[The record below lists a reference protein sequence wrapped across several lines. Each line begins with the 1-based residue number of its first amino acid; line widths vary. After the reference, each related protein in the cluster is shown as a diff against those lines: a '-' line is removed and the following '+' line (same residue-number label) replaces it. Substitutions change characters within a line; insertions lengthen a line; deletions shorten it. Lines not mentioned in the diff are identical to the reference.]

1 MPRQAVVDAEAG
13 PVGGRGIHL
22 LLHATSAAAPA
33 LSRTGGYGDGGWGG
47 NKVRK
52 LEWLLPEARRRGAK
66 TILTVGGLGTNWGLA
81 AASYAREIGLGVA
94 LGLIDHPVDAH
105 VRAQLERLRASGAT
119 LHLLHTKTRLILA
132 APWLYARHTH
142 GLTPPYYL
150 PAGGSSPLGTLGAV

>member
-66 TILTVGGLGTNWGLA
+66 TIL
-81 AASYAREIGLGVA
+81 
-94 LGLIDHPVDAH
+94 
-105 VRAQLERLRASGAT
+105 
-119 LHLLHTKTRLILA
+119 
-132 APWLYARHTH
+132 
-142 GLTPPYYL
+142 
-150 PAGGSSPLGTLGAV
+150 